1 MKPELRKQNK
11 SKASFKPLRAKL
23 NKTTLQLDKKRSTR
37 IEQRKE
43 FNECYTELQNDLSKV
58 VSKLQVFHE
67 CVTSIFDRMEC
78 LEERIA
84 LLESQSSPTDG
95 RSVNVSSSEPQ
106 LANLNQLYSD
116 ALQSDCTV
124 RIAKLEFSNS
134 EK

>member
-1 MKPELRKQNK
+1 MSGSDSNSESDAEIPDKINDLIKSAINMKPEVRKQNK

-58 VSKLQVFHE
+58 ASKLQVFHE

-84 LLESQSSPTDG
+84 F
-95 RSVNVSSSEPQ
+95 RVS
-106 LANLNQLYSD
+106 
-116 ALQSDCTV
+116 T
-124 RIAKLEFSNS
+124 EFY
-134 EK
+134 K